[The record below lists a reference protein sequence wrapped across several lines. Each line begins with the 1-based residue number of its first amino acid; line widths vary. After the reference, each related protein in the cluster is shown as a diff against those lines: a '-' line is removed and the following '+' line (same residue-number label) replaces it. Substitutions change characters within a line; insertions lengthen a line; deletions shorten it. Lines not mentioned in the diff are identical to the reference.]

1 MPIKSTF
8 HTTHVAVY
16 YATHGAS
23 SRATYYVTHVATSRA
38 IYDDTY
44 ALHRE

>member
-16 YATHGAS
+16 YATSG
-23 SRATYYVTHVATSRA
+23 ATYYATHVAA
-38 IYDDTY
+38 YYDTDD
-44 ALHRE
+44 LHRG